1 MCDDVAIVTVS
12 GELDF
17 ALCIKLAPELNA
29 AVRSAARAVV
39 IDLEAVSL
47 VDSSGIAL
55 LINAFRRLDHAG
67 RQLAIACPMG
77 SPRRAFEITAVD
89 RWLPMHETR
98 QAALAAHP
106 RQLTAAAPTGGP
118 IRALDAGVAR
128 TRRADCAPSTA
139 WTDRQVT
146 GPLTA

>member
-1 MCDDVAIVTVS
+1 MGEQPSGPRTITCDDVAIVTVS

-39 IDLEAVSL
+39 IDLEDVSL

-98 QAALAAHP
+98 QDALAAVG
-106 RQLTAAAPTGGP
+106 A
-118 IRALDAGVAR
+118 
-128 TRRADCAPSTA
+128 S
-139 WTDRQVT
+139 
-146 GPLTA
+146 